1 MTEGII
7 AALGKLFSRLNWL
20 TVLFF
25 GAVLLI
31 QIGLFYLFFAILLNR
46 PTNEWLTGLIL
57 ASFAQ
62 VMAAALALYF
72 ADRLKLWVGQTI
84 TSTVG
89 DELIRLRAANNRAK
103 SLRDMASTLRA
114 TLSFEKVV
122 EQALDV
128 SSLALEEMG
137 IPRHALVGAVFLFDG
152 NQLIPVAAKRFLAK
166 DYEQNIRGK
175 KGVVGAALTQ
185 AEIMVTDNPG
195 GDLELKTFAAFKNC
209 LTAVCVPLRAGFQ
222 MFGIMVIGSHTAVQ
236 FNDEHFDLFNA
247 VADQAVI
254 ALQNA
259 QLYQSLEEE
268 KLRLIEADE
277 EARKELARDLHDGPT
292 QSIAAIAMRI
302 NFIRALLLKDPDKSL
317 EELEKVEQLA
327 KQTSKE
333 IRGMLFTLRPLLIET
348 QGLGPAVLTVMNR
361 LKESDGIEMRLVGSE
376 FGNLLSE
383 TAQGVVFSII
393 EEALGNIHKHAQ
405 ATAVEVRLWQE
416 DNLFVARVQD
426 NGVGFDTQAVT
437 NNYGYRGSL
446 GLVNMRERAERVDGS
461 LSIEAQPNEGTAVTL
476 VVPLDKHGRKEKT
489 AVPGK

>member
-25 GAVLLI
+25 AAILLV
-31 QIGLFYLFFAILLNR
+31 QIGLFYLFFTILLSR
-46 PTNEWLTGLIL
+46 PAQEWFTELIL

-62 VMAAALALYF
+62 VVAGALALYF
-72 ADRLKLWVGQTI
+72 VDRFKLSVGQMI

-175 KGVVGAALTQ
+175 RGVVGAALTQ

-195 GDLELKTFAAFKNC
+195 NDAELKTFAAFKNC
-209 LTAVCVPLRAGFQ
+209 LTAVCIPLRAGFQ

-277 EARKELARDLHDGPT
+277 QARKELARDLHDGPT

-361 LKESDGIEMRLVGSE
+361 FKESDGLDMRLVGSE
-376 FGNLLSE
+376 YGNLLSE

-393 EEALGNIHKHAQ
+393 EEALGNIHKHAN

-426 NGVGFDTQAVT
+426 NGVGFDMQAVV

-446 GLVNMRERAERVDGS
+446 GLVNMRERAERVNGS

-476 VVPLDKHGRKEKT
+476 VVPLDKHGRKVKT
-489 AVPGK
+489 AVAGK